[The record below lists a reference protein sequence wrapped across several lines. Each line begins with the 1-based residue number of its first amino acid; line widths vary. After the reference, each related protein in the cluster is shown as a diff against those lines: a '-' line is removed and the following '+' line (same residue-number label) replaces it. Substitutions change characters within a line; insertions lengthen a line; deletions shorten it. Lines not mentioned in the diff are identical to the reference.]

1 MATRYVRGFFRV
13 WIVLSVLW
21 VGGVG
26 VKTWSEFE
34 YWKRLVFVPDKPQPG
49 APILSFDDLIPVGN
63 IDYLLFHAPEFI
75 SLSILPPALILAF
88 GAASVWAFRGFRP

>member
-21 VGGVG
+21 VGCVG
-26 VKTWSEFE
+26 VKTWNKFE
-34 YWKRLVFVPDKPQPG
+34 DWKGFVPDEPQPG
-49 APILSFDDLIPVGN
+49 APILSFDDLIPHGN
-63 IDYLLFHAPEFI
+63 IDYLLLHAPEFI